1 MGRLAGWAG
10 KNLIRAAVLLALVS
24 AASFFLLSLSPID
37 PLQSNVGQ
45 AALGSMSPEQVEEL
59 REYWGVGVPMT
70 KRFASWFS
78 GLLKGDMGIS
88 LLYRRPVIEIVGERF
103 LSSLWLMASAWVF
116 AGVLGLL
123 LGILAGTFR
132 GRWPDRLITGYCML
146 TASTPAFWIGL
157 LLLLVFAVQ
166 LRIFPIGLGAPI
178 GMESAQVTFADR
190 LSHAFLPA
198 LTLGLTGISSIA
210 LHTKAKMEEVM
221 DSPYVLYAK
230 ARGESLFHIVR
241 CHGLRNIL
249 LPAVT
254 LQFASISEIFG
265 GSVLV
270 EQVFSYPGLGQAA
283 IAAGLGSDV
292 PLLLGITLISSL
304 LVFGGNLAADL
315 LYHVVDPRMRG
326 EARQRKRERR
336 RAKKKAEEGMAK
348 AALSV
353 GSEEAGTPGRGD
365 GGREISSGQE
375 TRALQMRHN
384 HRQDESMF
392 CRAESGSAE
401 GRPSGA
407 QTAVEGGKDSQG
419 QTFLPSQKNTH
430 GQALPWPERKKC
442 RFLADRR
449 ALTIALLICSAV
461 LLAGIAAA
469 GLLCSEGASVS
480 DFSRKNLAPNAE
492 YLFGTDWL
500 GRDMFLRTLAGL
512 SMSIRLGLLTAT
524 VSAGIA
530 LALGL
535 LAAMGRTADLVVSG
549 LIDLVMGIPHMLL
562 LILISCA
569 CQKGFAGVAV
579 GISLTHWP
587 SLARLIR
594 GEVLQL
600 KESQYVKISSK
611 LGMSRFKIACTH
623 MLPHLLPQFLT
634 GLILMFPHAILH
646 EASITFLGF
655 GLPPEEPAVGII
667 LSESMKYLITG
678 KWWLAV
684 FPGLLLTATVLL
696 FEALGHSV
704 SRLLSP
710 GGAHE

>member
-1 MGRLAGWAG
+1 M
-10 KNLIRAAVLLALVS
+10 
-24 AASFFLLSLSPID
+24 
-37 PLQSNVGQ
+37 
-45 AALGSMSPEQVEEL
+45 
-59 REYWGVGVPMT
+59 
-70 KRFASWFS
+70 
-78 GLLKGDMGIS
+78 
-88 LLYRRPVIEIVGERF
+88 
-103 LSSLWLMASAWVF
+103 
-116 AGVLGLL
+116 
-123 LGILAGTFR
+123 
-132 GRWPDRLITGYCML
+132 
-146 TASTPAFWIGL
+146 
-157 LLLLVFAVQ
+157 
-166 LRIFPIGLGAPI
+166 
-178 GMESAQVTFADR
+178 
-190 LSHAFLPA
+190 
-198 LTLGLTGISSIA
+198 
-210 LHTKAKMEEVM
+210 
-221 DSPYVLYAK
+221 
-230 ARGESLFHIVR
+230 
-241 CHGLRNIL
+241 
-249 LPAVT
+249 
-254 LQFASISEIFG
+254 
-265 GSVLV
+265 
-270 EQVFSYPGLGQAA
+270 
-283 IAAGLGSDV
+283 
-292 PLLLGITLISSL
+292 
-304 LVFGGNLAADL
+304 
-315 LYHVVDPRMRG
+315 
-326 EARQRKRERR
+326 
-336 RAKKKAEEGMAK
+336 
-348 AALSV
+348 
-353 GSEEAGTPGRGD
+353 
-365 GGREISSGQE
+365 
-375 TRALQMRHN
+375 
-384 HRQDESMF
+384 
-392 CRAESGSAE
+392 
-401 GRPSGA
+401 
-407 QTAVEGGKDSQG
+407 
-419 QTFLPSQKNTH
+419 
-430 GQALPWPERKKC
+430 
-442 RFLADRR
+442 
-449 ALTIALLICSAV
+449 CSAV

>member
-166 LRIFPIGLGAPI
+166 LRIFPIGLGVPI

-190 LSHAFLPA
+190 LSHAFMPA

-579 GISLTHWP
+579 GISVTHWP

>member
-166 LRIFPIGLGAPI
+166 LRIFPIGLGVPI

-190 LSHAFLPA
+190 LSHAFMPA

-401 GRPSGA
+401 GRPTGA

-710 GGAHE
+710 GGARE